1 MIKLIKE
8 FLLSGIEANKAMTE
22 AMNSTSKVNKK
33 AVQYYDTIID
43 NDNLRTQ
50 MLQTPSTN
58 LSTPYKVP
66 YALICSCNPA
76 NGGSG
81 ICGCTMS
88 HKMVDRNTTI
98 TTTSTTTSNTDLNK

>member
-8 FLLSGIEANKAMTE
+8 FLLSGIEANKAITE

-33 AVQYYDTIID
+33 AVEYYDTIID

-50 MLQTPSTN
+50 MLLSPSEN
-58 LSTPYKVP
+58 NNSNQVP
-66 YALICSCNPA
+66 FHEICSCNPK

-81 ICGCTMS
+81 ICGCTMGNQ
-88 HKMVDRNTTI
+88 MV
-98 TTTSTTTSNTDLNK
+98 NK